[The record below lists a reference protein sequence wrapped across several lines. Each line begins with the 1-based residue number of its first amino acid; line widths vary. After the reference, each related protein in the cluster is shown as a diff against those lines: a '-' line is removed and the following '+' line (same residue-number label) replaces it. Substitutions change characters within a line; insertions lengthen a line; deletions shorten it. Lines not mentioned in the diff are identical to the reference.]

1 MSSHYMI
8 SATRKVEEILR
19 TIWVQARNSW
29 LIWSKGED
37 IVNAKVFARFA
48 RHD

>member
-1 MSSHYMI
+1 MSSHNMI
-8 SATRKVEEILR
+8 SVTRKVEEILR
-19 TIWVQARNSW
+19 TIWVQARNSQ

-37 IVNAKVFARFA
+37 IVNVKVFSRFV

>member
-8 SATRKVEEILR
+8 PATREVEEILR
-19 TIWVQARNSW
+19 TIWVQARNSR